1 MPQLNNFSMSVSIIS
16 TTFLTL
22 ISGYGAIKLYYNLR
36 KQQKDSLSCQSLVQL
51 KEISL
56 KPSLK
61 CNETEELVIN
71 YIKVQRDA
79 IRTRNKYQKKLSNI
93 LEEIEELREEIYN
106 FECQTT
112 IKVHEILDEIEA
124 CQYLNFDSESLLEHI
139 ENLKLKLIEEEK
151 IQNETIEMLQIE
163 LGHLIWR
170 YRELEIREVQEWK
183 CAEKIYKKFKVNFV

>member
-1 MPQLNNFSMSVSIIS
+1 MPQLNNFSMSISIIS

-36 KQQKDSLSCQSLVQL
+36 KQQKDSLSCQNLVQL
-51 KEISL
+51 KKISS

-61 CNETEELVIN
+61 CNETGELVIN
-71 YIKVQRDA
+71 YIKLQRDA

-112 IKVHEILDEIEA
+112 IKIHEILDEIEA

-139 ENLKLKLIEEEK
+139 ENLKLKLTEEEM
-151 IQNETIEMLQIE
+151 IQIETIEMLQIE

-170 YRELEIREVQEWK
+170 YRELEIREVHEWK
-183 CAEKIYKKFKVNFV
+183 